1 MSLAPQELENSASK
15 YAAEAIRLDS
25 QGSRGMA
32 INSYQRA
39 IEALVKL
46 VQIYP
51 DYKLNKVYMERANAY
66 QNRIKALQMSH
77 GLEEEKLAPTQIHS
91 SSIRLDPPNGH
102 GSKRSTISSSTS
114 TSTNTSASAKSSG
127 NVETLKADFDDLVM
141 KEKPKVS
148 WKEVIG
154 LEDAKRAIRESI
166 VYPTKRADLFPLGWP
181 RGILLH
187 GPPGCGKTLLAAAAA
202 AEIDG
207 YFINVDAASMMS
219 KWLGEAEKNISKLFK
234 MARNL
239 TESEGV
245 PVLLFIDEID
255 SLLGTRNSEVGGEV
269 RVKNQFLTEM
279 DGINGKSKES
289 QLYVIGATNK
299 PWSLELGFLRRF
311 QKRIYVTLPGN
322 ASRTS
327 LFLQYTSPLNVDGTL
342 RVDELAKISEGY
354 SASDIKDI
362 CQSVQ
367 LRVVNELFESGRA
380 MEDGTNPRAIGMS
393 DFREILRIRKP
404 SVSVDMIRAY
414 MRWSDQFK
422 AL

>member
-77 GLEEEKLAPTQIHS
+77 GLEEEKLAPTQIDNVK
-91 SSIRLDPPNGH
+91 LDAPNGH
-102 GSKRSTISSSTS
+102 GSKPSAASSYSSS
-114 TSTNTSASAKSSG
+114 SAATSAKSRG

-141 KEKPKVS
+141 KEKPKVG

-181 RGILLH
+181 RGILLY

-219 KWLGEAEKNISKLFK
+219 KWLGEAEKNISKLFN

-279 DGINGKSKES
+279 DGINGKGKES

-299 PWSLELGFLRRF
+299 PWSLEVGFLRRF

-322 ASRTS
+322 ASRTN
-327 LFLQYTSPLNVDGTL
+327 LFVQYTSPLNVDGTL

-367 LRVVNELFESGRA
+367 LHVVNELFESGRA
-380 MEDGTNPRAIGMS
+380 MEDGTYTRPINMT
-393 DFREILRIRKP
+393 DFRDILRIRKP
-404 SVSVDMIRAY
+404 SVSVEMIRAY

>member
-32 INSYQRA
+32 IQAYQRA

-77 GLEEEKLAPTQIHS
+77 GLEEDKPAPIRTDGIKLEPSNGRAGKPSATSSFHS
-91 SSIRLDPPNGH
+91 SS
-102 GSKRSTISSSTS
+102 SS
-114 TSTNTSASAKSSG
+114 SAKSTEK
-127 NVETLKADFDDLVM
+127 VEMLKADFDDLVM

-148 WKEVIG
+148 WNEVIG

-181 RGILLH
+181 RGILLY

-219 KWLGEAEKNISKLFK
+219 KWLGEAEKNISKLFN

-299 PWSLELGFLRRF
+299 PWSLEVGFLRRF

-322 ASRTS
+322 PSRTN
-327 LFLQYTSPLNVDGTL
+327 LFLQYTNPLNVDGTL
-342 RVDELAKISEGY
+342 RVEELAKISEGY

-367 LRVVNELFESGRA
+367 LRVVNELFESGMA
-380 MEDGTNPRAIGMS
+380 MEDGTNPRPINMN
-393 DFREILRIRKP
+393 DFREILKIRKP
-404 SVSVDMIRAY
+404 SVSIDMIRAY

>member
-77 GLEEEKLAPTQIHS
+77 GLEEERLTPTQIDTTK
-91 SSIRLDPPNGH
+91 LDPPNGH
-102 GSKRSTISSSTS
+102 GSKRSSTTSSSPS
-114 TSTNTSASAKSSG
+114 INTSASAKSGGS
-127 NVETLKADFDDLVM
+127 VETLKADFDDLVM

-181 RGILLH
+181 RGILLY

-219 KWLGEAEKNISKLFK
+219 KWLGEAEKNISKLFR

-239 TESEGV
+239 TENEGV

-299 PWSLELGFLRRF
+299 PWSLEVGFLRRF
-311 QKRIYVTLPGN
+311 QKRIYVTLPSN
-322 ASRTS
+322 ASRTN
-327 LFLQYTSPLNVDGTL
+327 LFVQYTSPLNVDGTL
-342 RVDELAKISEGY
+342 RVDELAKIGEGY

-393 DFREILRIRKP
+393 DFREIFRIRKP

>member
-32 INSYQRA
+32 IQSYQRA

-51 DYKLNKVYMERANAY
+51 DYKLNKVYMERATAY

-77 GLEEEKLAPTQIHS
+77 GLEEEGSASSQIDNNS
-91 SSIRLDPPNGH
+91 ARSEPSNGH
-102 GSKRSTISSSTS
+102 ASKPSG
-114 TSTNTSASAKSSG
+114 ASARSG

-141 KEKPKVS
+141 KEKPNVS
-148 WKEVIG
+148 WNEVIG

-166 VYPTKRADLFPLGWP
+166 VYPMKRADLFPLGWP
-181 RGILLH
+181 RGILLY

-234 MARNL
+234 LARNL
-239 TESEGV
+239 NDNEGV

-299 PWSLELGFLRRF
+299 PWSLEAGFLRRF
-311 QKRIYVTLPGN
+311 QKRIYVTLPDN
-322 ASRTS
+322 ASRTN
-327 LFLQYTSPLNVDGTL
+327 LFGQYTRPLNVEGAL
-342 RVDELAKISEGY
+342 RVEELGKITDGY

-367 LRVVNELFESGRA
+367 LRVVNELFESGKA
-380 MEDGTNPRAIGMS
+380 MDAGTNPRPIVAS
-393 DFREILRIRKP
+393 DFREMLKIRKP

>member
-77 GLEEEKLAPTQIHS
+77 GLEEDKAPSTHIHNVR
-91 SSIRLDPPNGH
+91 IDPPNGH
-102 GSKRSTISSSTS
+102 GSKTTTS
-114 TSTNTSASAKSSG
+114 VSFSKSNNNSSASAKTTG

-148 WKEVIG
+148 WNEVIG
-154 LEDAKRAIRESI
+154 LEDAKRAMRESI
-166 VYPTKRADLFPLGWP
+166 VYPTKRPDLFPLGWP
-181 RGILLH
+181 RGILLY

-279 DGINGKSKES
+279 DGINGKSKEL

-299 PWSLELGFLRRF
+299 PWSLEVGFLRRF
-311 QKRIYVTLPGN
+311 QKRIYVTLPAN
-322 ASRTS
+322 ASRTN
-327 LFLQYTSPLNVDGTL
+327 LFLQYTSPLNIDGTL

-367 LRVVNELFESGRA
+367 LRVVNELFESGKA
-380 MEDGTNPRAIGMS
+380 MEDGTNPRAINMS
-393 DFREILRIRKP
+393 DFREIFRIRKP

-414 MRWSDQFK
+414 MRWSEQFK

>member
-32 INSYQRA
+32 IQSYQRA

-77 GLEEEKLAPTQIHS
+77 GLEEERPAPIES
-91 SSIRLDPPNGH
+91 KAEPANGNGH
-102 GSKRSTISSSTS
+102 GHHKP
-114 TSTNTSASAKSSG
+114 AAKSA

-141 KEKPKVS
+141 KEKPHVS
-148 WKEVIG
+148 WEEVIG

-166 VYPTKRADLFPLGWP
+166 VYPMKRPDLFPLGWP
-181 RGILLH
+181 RGILLY

-219 KWLGEAEKNISKLFK
+219 KWLGEAEKNISKLFS
-234 MARNL
+234 MARKLN
-239 TESEGV
+239 ESEGV
-245 PVLLFIDEID
+245 PVLLFVDEID

-279 DGINGKSKES
+279 DGINDKAKES

-299 PWSLELGFLRRF
+299 PWTLEAGFLRRF
-311 QKRIYVTLPGN
+311 QKRIYVTLPDS
-322 ASRTS
+322 ASRNN
-327 LFLQYTSPLNVDGTL
+327 LFGQYTRPLRTDGML
-342 RVDELAKISEGY
+342 KIDELAKITEGY
-354 SASDIKDI
+354 SASDIKDV

-380 MEDGTNPRAIGMS
+380 MEAGANPRPVGTN
-393 DFREILRIRKP
+393 DFREILKIRKP

>member
-77 GLEEEKLAPTQIHS
+77 GLEEDRVTPTQID
-91 SSIRLDPPNGH
+91 SIRMDPANGH
-102 GSKRSTISSSTS
+102 GNKP
-114 TSTNTSASAKSSG
+114 STNALFSKSGSNPVSAKSSG

-154 LEDAKRAIRESI
+154 LEDAKRAMRESI

-181 RGILLH
+181 RGILLY

-279 DGINGKSKES
+279 DGINGKGKES

-299 PWSLELGFLRRF
+299 PWSLEVGFLRRF
-311 QKRIYVTLPGN
+311 QKRIYVTLPAN
-322 ASRTS
+322 ASRTN
-327 LFLQYTSPLNVDGTL
+327 LFLQYTGPLNVDGTL
-342 RVDELAKISEGY
+342 RVDELSKISEGY

-380 MEDGTNPRAIGMS
+380 MEDGTNPRPINMN
-393 DFREILRIRKP
+393 DFREIFRIRKP

-414 MRWSDQFK
+414 MRWSEQFK